1 MRQRPGPGENQPV
14 SRPQLETGAEMGI
27 EVMVLPSI
35 LSGVPNAQSPFMY
48 YEANKIMLLTN
59 WWALLFGAVF
69 ALAVIPAVSATV
81 QHLNEGWVRW
91 TGTLATLAF
100 AVVILDNY

>member
-1 MRQRPGPGENQPV
+1 MKDNSLHKLGGFASMLLGISYLV
-14 SRPQLETGAEMGI
+14 VMITGAF
-27 EVMVLPSI
+27 LPSI